1 MRKPGEET
9 GPIKRENHVLAG
21 SQASEGTVDEPGQ
34 AERWLLMHA
43 DNPLTT
49 RVTPIAAG
57 LNQ

>member
-9 GPIKRENHVLAG
+9 GQIKRENHVLAG

-49 RVTPIAAG
+49 RVTPIAAA
-57 LNQ
+57 